1 MNRKRALL
9 TVLLS
14 LLPAAL
20 PVSAHHSF
28 TAEFNAEKEVKIT
41 GVFTKLD
48 WANPHIYLYVDAK
61 DDSGKMVTWVFE
73 SGPPNALHRAGVRKD
88 DFKVGDT
95 VTVTAAA
102 CKIEGKPYGFL
113 RTIRYSDGHV
123 FEYKLGE
130 NN

>member
-1 MNRKRALL
+1 MNCKCAMLAA
-9 TVLLS
+9 LLS
-14 LLPAAL
+14 LLSMPL
-20 PVSAHHSF
+20 PVLAHHSF
-28 TAEFNAEKEVKIT
+28 TAEFNAGKEVKIT
-41 GVFTKLD
+41 GVFTKLE
-48 WANPHIYLYVDAK
+48 WANPHIYLYLDAK
-61 DDSGKMVTWVFE
+61 DDSGKVVTWVFE

-88 DFKVGDT
+88 DFKIGDT

-113 RTIRYSDGHV
+113 RTIKYSDGHV